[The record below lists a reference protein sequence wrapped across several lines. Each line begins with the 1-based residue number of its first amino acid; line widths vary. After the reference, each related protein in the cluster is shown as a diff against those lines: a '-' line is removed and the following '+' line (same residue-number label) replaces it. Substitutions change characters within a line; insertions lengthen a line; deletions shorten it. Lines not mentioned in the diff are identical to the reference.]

1 MLNRLSLFRGL
12 LQPWSRQAARRVIVG
27 RPRSSDPAS
36 GRFTRPDVDYLV
48 SRTWLTF
55 TDLSVDLPNQST
67 PSSRLNVR
75 LACLTLAFFRAL
87 IEYGIAR
94 GHAIELTADLTWSLY
109 KTWGSLR
116 RSLKRGDLGDLKRL
130 SLVDVVPLSVPF
142 NPPGAFACG
151 SPTSPLGPA
160 ANTTGRSR
168 SRPLNPMST
177 SPASRL

>member
-12 LQPWSRQAARRVIVG
+12 LQPWSRHAARRVIVG

-36 GRFTRPDVDYLV
+36 GRFTRPDVDQLV

-55 TDLSVDLPNQST
+55 KDISVDLPNQPT
-67 PSSRLNVR
+67 PSSRLKVR

-87 IEYGIAR
+87 IASGVA
-94 GHAIELTADLTWSLY
+94 HACAIELTAELTGSFY
-109 KTWGSLR
+109 KTWGTLR

-142 NPPGAFACG
+142 NPPGTFASG
-151 SPTSPLGPA
+151 SPTFEAPNQGEDQ
-160 ANTTGRSR
+160 GRFR
-168 SRPLNPMST
+168 GTPVH
-177 SPASRL
+177 ASR